1 MAHVLFVDLL
11 LVAEVGV
18 HFLYLLDEQL
28 LHLVLVYRFDV
39 LDLVLDDLLELSGAG
54 GTRGSKDFIC

>member
-1 MAHVLFVDLL
+1 MAHILFVDLL
-11 LVAEVGV
+11 LVTEVGV

-28 LHLVLVYRFDV
+28 LHLALVYRFDA
-39 LDLVLDDLLELSGAG
+39 LDLAQDNLLELSGAG

>member
-1 MAHVLFVDLL
+1 MA
-11 LVAEVGV
+11 V

-28 LHLVLVYRFDV
+28 LHLALVYRFDA

-54 GTRGSKDFIC
+54 GTRGSKDFIF